1 MTTPNGISATPTR
14 IFQPLELNLE
24 IETALILEKFKEQ
37 LKLDGKAEET
47 IRSRMQS
54 LNQVSRIVNIN
65 EPDQIKK
72 WLANLIETKPCN
84 WNNKTKTKFCDT
96 YTAFLTYKGTNWK
109 APKYPIV
116 EKLPFIP
123 TEQEIDLLIAHCG
136 KTTSTVL
143 QLLKE
148 TGMRIGELTQ
158 LKWIDIDNERKTVN
172 VTPEKHSNP
181 RVLPIS
187 DKLIAMINRLPRNHK
202 ENVFQPKKHMIREY
216 YCTQRKGIAERLQN
230 QRLLK
235 ISFHTF
241 RHWKGTMEYHKT
253 LDIIHVKK
261 VLGHKTTRSTEIYIN
276 LESVLFLS
284 TTDEWI
290 SKVSHNLEEETQ
302 LIETDFQLVRSVN
315 ETTAIYKKRK

>member
-24 IETALILEKFKEQ
+24 IETALALEKFKEQ
-37 LKLDGKAEET
+37 QKKDGIEEET

-54 LNQVSRIVNIN
+54 LNQVARLTDIN
-65 EPDQIKK
+65 SPEQIKS
-72 WLANLIETKPCN
+72 WLANLIENKPCTWVN
-84 WNNKTKTKFCDT
+84 STKTKFCDT
-96 YTAFLTYKGTNWK
+96 YTAFLNFRGQTWK
-109 APKYPIV
+109 APKYAIAQ
-116 EKLPFIP
+116 KLPFIP

-136 KTTSTVL
+136 KTTSTIL
-143 QLLKE
+143 QMLKE

-158 LKWIDIDNERKTVN
+158 LKWIDIDTERKTVN
-172 VTPEKHSNP
+172 ITPEKHSNP

-187 DKLIAMINRLPRNHK
+187 DKLIAMLNKLPRNHK

-216 YCTQRKGIAERLQN
+216 YCTQRKEIAERLQN
-230 QRLLK
+230 PRLLK

-261 VLGHKTTRSTEIYIN
+261 VLGHKTTRCTEIYIN
-276 LESVLFLS
+276 LESALFLQNN
-284 TTDEWI
+284 DDWVC
-290 SKVSHNLEEETQ
+290 KVAHNEQEAIQ
-302 LIETDFQLVRSVN
+302 LIEAGFAFVN
-315 ETTAIYKKRK
+315 NLGENAFYKRRK

>member
-1 MTTPNGISATPTR
+1 MTIPDRISATPTR

-24 IETALILEKFKEQ
+24 IETVLLLEKFKDQ
-37 LKLDGKAEET
+37 LRLDGKAEET

-54 LNQVSRIVNIN
+54 LNQVARIVNIN

-96 YTAFLTYKGTNWK
+96 YTAFLNYKGATWK
-109 APKYPIV
+109 SPKYPIV

-143 QLLKE
+143 QMLKE

-158 LKWIDIDNERKTVN
+158 LKWIDIDTERKTFN
-172 VTPEKHSNP
+172 VPPEKHSNP

-187 DKLIAMINRLPRNHK
+187 DKLITMVNRLPRNHK

-216 YCTQRKGIAERLQN
+216 YCTQRKDIAERLQN
-230 QRLLK
+230 PRLLK
-235 ISFHTF
+235 SAFTPSDTGKEQWSITKH
-241 RHWKGTMEYHKT
+241 
-253 LDIIHVKK
+253 
-261 VLGHKTTRSTEIYIN
+261 
-276 LESVLFLS
+276 
-284 TTDEWI
+284 
-290 SKVSHNLEEETQ
+290 
-302 LIETDFQLVRSVN
+302 
-315 ETTAIYKKRK
+315 